1 MRLALSIASIFLS
14 SVAAGPTFAAPVA
27 GKFKWTVER
36 PAGKVVLKLR
46 SARVEYGAIAEP
58 LMLVLTC
65 TVEGQRLQAHVASVV
80 KTMGTFVVRFDGEPA
95 VEHGSPDDR
104 FPTLD
109 GYDLR
114 VADQSAAAFI
124 QDVRTHG
131 RMLLRHDFLGRF
143 YDATFDLTGLAAVI
157 GPFQQACGLP
167 DVTLAPPASRAAASV
182 PRIPRETRVGN
193 WDVTESV
200 SKLDDKPQIVMI
212 ASDKLGKLRLVVRCQ
227 EQTLEA
233 YFVIEGTVF
242 DADRATMLV
251 TFKVAV
257 DGAEPSEYRG
267 STTEHHKAAF
277 FPDAHALVKSLTNRR
292 SVAVTYTPYR
302 QTATKT
308 ATIDITDF
316 DKAVA
321 PLLAACPMQ

>member
-1 MRLALSIASIFLS
+1 MRLALSIAIFLS
-14 SVAAGPTFAAPVA
+14 SVAAGPTFAAPMA
-27 GKFKWTVER
+27 GKSKWTVER

-46 SARVEYGAIAEP
+46 SAPVEYGAITEP
-58 LMLVLTC
+58 LILVLTC

-95 VEHGSPDDR
+95 VEHGSPGDR

-114 VADQSAAAFI
+114 VADQSSAAFI

-167 DVTLAPPASRAAASV
+167 DVTPAPASRAASSL
-182 PRIPRETRVGN
+182 PRVPRETRVGN

-200 SKLDDKPQIVMI
+200 SKLDDKPQMVMI
-212 ASDKLGKLRLVVRCQ
+212 AADKLGKLRLVVRCQ

-233 YFVIEGTVF
+233 YLVIEGTVF
-242 DADRATMLV
+242 DADRATRLV
-251 TFKVAV
+251 SFKVAV
-257 DGAEPSEYRG
+257 DGDEPSEYKG
-267 STTEHHKAAF
+267 STTEHHKVAF
-277 FPDAHALVKSLTNRR
+277 FPDAHALVKSLTNRL